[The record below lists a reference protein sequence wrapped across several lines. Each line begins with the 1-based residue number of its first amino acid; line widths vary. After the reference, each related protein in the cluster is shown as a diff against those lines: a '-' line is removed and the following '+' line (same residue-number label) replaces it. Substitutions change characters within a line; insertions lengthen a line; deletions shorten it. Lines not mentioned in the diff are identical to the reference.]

1 MKHRMFAL
9 VFCTALAVLALTIPA
24 GAEAV
29 TGTCG
34 EGIEWTYEDG
44 TLTVSGSG
52 PMENFEA
59 AAPWDDYRGEIT
71 KAVISDGVTTV
82 GDNAFRDY
90 DALQEVSIGNDVTT
104 LGKGSFLGCD
114 ALVRIHL
121 PSSFRVFD
129 EECLRDC
136 KSLTA
141 IHCEGTFPSF
151 RLNCLWGSSV
161 KIYYPASRPWPV
173 KLVQELEET
182 FGGRIEFLDSD
193 GNDPYTP
200 EDPTQADTE
209 TATVCTTEPVTE
221 PAVQPPDG
229 AGNSARY
236 RAGDGAHYGAGG
248 NHPGSNGSIL
258 PLSHADGAPGG
269 GSAPAF
275 RSGGGTGPH
284 RSGAVRGGRGH
295 AGVPQNPKGRKIRS
309 VSRLLHTF
317 LILPGELP

>member
-121 PSSFRVFD
+121 PSSFSAQVKPPTSTTRLPFARAMSATIRLV
-129 EECLRDC
+129 LVY
-136 KSLTA
+136 S
-141 IHCEGTFPSF
+141 SF
-151 RLNCLWGSSV
+151 WGQKIPAASS
-161 KIYYPASRPWPV
+161 SM
-173 KLVQELEET
+173 
-182 FGGRIEFLDSD
+182 S
-193 GNDPYTP
+193 
-200 EDPTQADTE
+200 
-209 TATVCTTEPVTE
+209 
-221 PAVQPPDG
+221 
-229 AGNSARY
+229 
-236 RAGDGAHYGAGG
+236 
-248 NHPGSNGSIL
+248 
-258 PLSHADGAPGG
+258 
-269 GSAPAF
+269 
-275 RSGGGTGPH
+275 
-284 RSGAVRGGRGH
+284 
-295 AGVPQNPKGRKIRS
+295 
-309 VSRLLHTF
+309 
-317 LILPGELP
+317 